1 MEKTLACQLWVFLCL
16 TDITKSNSSGD
27 SKNKN
32 LLYSSFGPKYKTKV
46 WSGLVSGGTS
56 LSDSQMALKFSLM
69 WSVLFSGH
77 WSQWIMLCP
86 YSTILCEGPIS
97 KQSHGARASVQ
108 NLGCYS
114 AAHHII
120 SGTAEIYRG
129 AVLLIMQY
137 HQYFL
142 RLLFTNTKVL
152 PTRSGLHQLQISAT
166 SHFSVNVYYTRKA

>member
-1 MEKTLACQLWVFLCL
+1 MEITLACQLWAFLCL

-86 YSTILCEGPIS
+86 YDPIQPYS
-97 KQSHGARASVQ
+97 VKALSPNSHMGLELQYRIQGATVQ
-108 NLGCYS
+108 PITSFQAQQRFTG
-114 AAHHII
+114 
-120 SGTAEIYRG
+120 
-129 AVLLIMQY
+129 VL
-137 HQYFL
+137 FC
-142 RLLFTNTKVL
+142 
-152 PTRSGLHQLQISAT
+152 
-166 SHFSVNVYYTRKA
+166 